1 MPLQF
6 AFALWNC
13 FLFWNWHPWATIVV
27 NFFLIVDQILWRVK
41 EASFQ
46 RKTCILCPWQLYC
59 VALFYLQIGNCI
71 WKLWVSCVLLIT
83 FFNFFFWLFFCIQ
96 KHILRWKNLSNIQ
109 HRFSQLVV
117 WYVPENVQNI
127 NYLYTARGSLH
138 KVKQRDIWYTKIYVH
153 IIGPPGLPNK
163 WSISLFNSNELRGIK
178 GKRPNT
184 RWYDIIHV
192 I

>member
-1 MPLQF
+1 MKFPLVNMSVGGLELYF
-6 AFALWNC
+6 EAFLY
-13 FLFWNWHPWATIVV
+13 FVEIYIF
-27 NFFLIVDQILWRVK
+27 
-41 EASFQ
+41 SFSIQ
-46 RKTCILCPWQLYC
+46 YVWDH
-59 VALFYLQIGNCI
+59 N
-71 WKLWVSCVLLIT
+71 
-83 FFNFFFWLFFCIQ
+83 FWLFFCIQ
-96 KHILRWKNLSNIQ
+96 KHIFRWKNLSNIQ

-163 WSISLFNSNELRGIK
+163 WSISLFNSNEPRGIK
-178 GKRPNT
+178 KKRPNA
-184 RWYDIIHV
+184 RRYEIIPV